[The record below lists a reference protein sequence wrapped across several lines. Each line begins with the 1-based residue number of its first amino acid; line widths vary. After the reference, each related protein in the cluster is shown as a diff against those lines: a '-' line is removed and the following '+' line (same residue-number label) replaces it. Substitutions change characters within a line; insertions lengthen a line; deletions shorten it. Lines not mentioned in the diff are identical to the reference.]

1 MAEIT
6 SAAYQNLRDHI
17 QNTWKYIELRD
28 DAGNPIV
35 RLSVDDPRVDWTH
48 TAGAQ
53 TLELSVTIKGSDS
66 DITIPKTFASSAI
79 YNVATNGTA
88 FSVENFSSSFT
99 IQAAEDELRVKHQIQ
114 VPSL

>member
-6 SAAYQNLRDHI
+6 STAYQDLRDHI

-48 TAGAQ
+48 KPNAQ

-66 DITIPKTFASSAI
+66 DIKIPKTFASSAI
-79 YNVATNGTA
+79 YNVATGGTA
-88 FSVENFSSSFT
+88 FSVEDFSSSFT